1 MSKKQV
7 RKPKLKATS
16 RQVTPPELPTVEL
29 NDHDKKVRA
38 WSIVA
43 LALEALVIVG
53 LIAYGLWLSRS
64 KPVDSQQPEPSK
76 QNNDYKPYV
85 AQTGKILSDEVVT
98 NYSAEQ
104 TLSTIKQTN
113 QHFDGS
119 VAGSVQKRLIRYT
132 SSDGQRDDVPV
143 YARVYLPQDQTKP
156 MPLMVFAPGTT
167 GVGDDCAASLEN
179 PAKRNWAN
187 YDSLLLAYASQG
199 YAVVTTDYEGMR
211 DPNRIHHYMVGELE
225 GRAMLDAIRA
235 VKNLDATKSKVNT
248 ENSFVAGYSQG
259 GHAAF
264 WADQIQPSYAPDL
277 TLKGSVGFGPVTD
290 VEQTLADINHG
301 ANINWFGPYVLV
313 SYTDW
318 YKHIYPLERILQN
331 RWIPNLRA
339 DVLRECIDSVNRY
352 WPNNIGTNRASAVY
366 TPEFLRALKSGLR
379 NTNTYKQLGEDMY
392 ANIVGLVNTSTPKRI
407 NQGKHDNV
415 ILPAQSEAALKRL
428 CQHGNVVQYVG
439 YDTNRYAVTNYDSK
453 GNVDHYRTMNASLF
467 DTIAWMNDRLA
478 DKPAPSSCSN

>member
-1 MSKKQV
+1 MPKKQV
-7 RKPKLKATS
+7 RKPQLKT
-16 RQVTPPELPTVEL
+16 TKPPVPKALPPVEL
-29 NDHDKKVRA
+29 NTHEQRVRT

-43 LALEALVIVG
+43 LVAEALVIVS
-53 LIAYGLWLSRS
+53 LIVYGLWLSRS
-64 KPVDSQQPEPSK
+64 KPAETKQPETA
-76 QNNDYKPYV
+76 KPAEEAKPFV
-85 AQTGKILSDEVVT
+85 AQTGKILSDEVVNT
-98 NYSAEQ
+98 YSAEQ
-104 TLSTIKQTN
+104 TLSTIRQTN
-113 QHFDGS
+113 QNFDAAVTS
-119 VAGSVQKRLIRYT
+119 TVQKRLIRYT
-132 SSDGQRDDVPV
+132 SSNGQSNDVPI

-156 MPLMVFAPGTT
+156 MPLLVFAPGTT

-235 VKNLDATKSKVNT
+235 VKNLDATKSTVNT
-248 ENSFVAGYSQG
+248 DNSFVTGYSQG

-264 WADQIQPSYAPDL
+264 WADQIQSSYAPDL

-290 VEQTLADINHG
+290 VEQTLADINRG

-318 YKHIYPLERILQN
+318 YKRIYPLERILQN

-339 DVLRECIDSVNRY
+339 DVLRECIDTVNRH
-352 WPNNIGTNRASAVY
+352 WPNNIGANRASAVY
-366 TPEFLRALKSGLR
+366 TPEFLQALKNGLR
-379 NTNTYKQLGEDMY
+379 NTNPYKQLGEDMY
-392 ANIVGLVNTSTPKRI
+392 TNIVGLVKTSTPKRI

-415 ILPAQSEAALKRL
+415 ILSAQSEAALRRF
-428 CQHGNVVQYVG
+428 CQHGNVVQYVS
-439 YDTNRYAVTNYDSK
+439 YDTSRYGVTYYDSK
-453 GNVDHYRTMNASLF
+453 GSVDHYRTMSASFF